1 MINTILANSSSELDV
16 KKSKFIANII
26 KITNEQDA
34 KEKLNQIRK
43 EYSDARHN
51 CYAYIV
57 YDNETKTKIEKSSD
71 DREPSGT
78 AGIPMLT
85 LLQKNNLVNVLIV
98 VTRYFGG
105 ILLGTGGLVRAY
117 TDSSKQ
123 ALEAAKIIELQYG
136 EILEYC
142 IEYDEFEYF
151 KYICEKNNIEIV
163 KTEYSN
169 NIKAIIKLKEED
181 KSLFSTYKCRIIAK
195 NVILYE

>member
-1 MINTILANSSSELDV
+1 MIKTILANSSSELDV

-26 KITNEQDA
+26 KITDEQDA

-123 ALEAAKIIELQYG
+123 ALEAAKIIDLQYG

-151 KYICEKNNIEIV
+151 KYICDKNNIEIIN
-163 KTEYSN
+163 TEYSN

-181 KSLFSTYKCRIIAK
+181 KSLFSTYKCRIIEK
-195 NVILYE
+195 NVTL

>member
-26 KITNEQDA
+26 KITDEQDA

-136 EILEYC
+136 KILEYC

-195 NVILYE
+195 NVIL

>member
-1 MINTILANSSSELDV
+1 MIKTILANSSSELDV

-26 KITNEQDA
+26 KITDEQDA

-78 AGIPMLT
+78 AGIPILT

-123 ALEAAKIIELQYG
+123 ALETAKIIELQYG

-151 KYICEKNNIEIV
+151 KYICEKNNIEIIN
-163 KTEYSN
+163 TEYSN

-181 KSLFSTYKCRIIAK
+181 KSLFSTYKCRIIEK
-195 NVILYE
+195 NVIL

>member
-1 MINTILANSSSELDV
+1 MINTILSNSTSELEV

-26 KITNEQDA
+26 KIADEQDA
-34 KEKLNQIRK
+34 KEKLDQIRK
-43 EYSDARHN
+43 KYSDARHN

-57 YDNETKTKIEKSSD
+57 YDNESKTKIEKSSD

-78 AGIPMLT
+78 AGIPILT

-123 ALEAAKIIELQYG
+123 ALENAQIIELQYG
-136 EILEYC
+136 ELLEYD

-151 KYICEKNNIEIV
+151 KYICEKNNIEIIN
-163 KTEYSN
+163 TEYSSN
-169 NIKAIIKLKEED
+169 VKANIKIKEED
-181 KSLFSTYKCRIIAK
+181 KTLFSTYKCRIIER
-195 NVILYE
+195 NVIL

>member
-26 KITNEQDA
+26 KITDEQDA

-43 EYSDARHN
+43 KYSDARHN
-51 CYAYIV
+51 CYAYII
-57 YDNETKTKIEKSSD
+57 YDKETKTKIEKSSD

-142 IEYDEFEYF
+142 IEYDKFEYF

-163 KTEYSN
+163 NTEYSN
-169 NIKAIIKLKEED
+169 NIKVIIKLKEED
-181 KSLFSTYKCRIIAK
+181 KSLFSTYKCRIIEK
-195 NVILYE
+195 NVIL

>member
-1 MINTILANSSSELDV
+1 MIKTILANSSSELDV

-26 KITNEQDA
+26 KITDEQDA
-34 KEKLNQIRK
+34 KEKLNQLRK

-136 EILEYC
+136 EIIEYC

-151 KYICEKNNIEIV
+151 KYICEKNNIEIIN
-163 KTEYSN
+163 TEYSN

-181 KSLFSTYKCRIIAK
+181 KSLFSTYKCRIIEK
-195 NVILYE
+195 NVTL

>member
-1 MINTILANSSSELDV
+1 MIKTILANSSSELDV

-26 KITNEQDA
+26 KITDEQDA

-43 EYSDARHN
+43 KYSDARHN

-78 AGIPMLT
+78 AGIPILT

-123 ALEAAKIIELQYG
+123 ALETAKIIELQYG

-163 KTEYSN
+163 KTEYLN
-169 NIKAIIKLKEED
+169 NIKVTIKLREED
-181 KSLFSTYKCRIIAK
+181 KSLFSTYKCRIIEK
-195 NVILYE
+195 NVIL

>member
-151 KYICEKNNIEIV
+151 KYICEKNNIEIIN
-163 KTEYSN
+163 TEYSN

-181 KSLFSTYKCRIIAK
+181 KSLFSTYKCRIIEK
-195 NVILYE
+195 NVIL

>member
-1 MINTILANSSSELDV
+1 MIKTILANSSSELDV

-26 KITNEQDA
+26 KITDEQDA

-123 ALEAAKIIELQYG
+123 ALEVAKIIELQYG
-136 EILEYC
+136 EILEYY

-163 KTEYSN
+163 NTEYSN

-181 KSLFSTYKCRIIAK
+181 KSLFSTYKCRIIEK
-195 NVILYE
+195 NVTL

>member
-26 KITNEQDA
+26 KITNEQDV

-169 NIKAIIKLKEED
+169 NIKVIIKLKEED
-181 KSLFSTYKCRIIAK
+181 KSLFSTYKCRIIEK
-195 NVILYE
+195 NVIL

>member
-1 MINTILANSSSELDV
+1 MTNTILANSSSELDV

-26 KITNEQDA
+26 KITDEQDA

-195 NVILYE
+195 NVIL

>member
-123 ALEAAKIIELQYG
+123 ALEAAKILKY
-136 EILEYC
+136 Y

-151 KYICEKNNIEIV
+151 KYICEKNNIEIIN
-163 KTEYSN
+163 TEYSN
-169 NIKAIIKLKEED
+169 NIKAIIKLREED
-181 KSLFSTYKCRIIAK
+181 KSLFSTYKCRIIEK
-195 NVILYE
+195 NVIV

>member
-195 NVILYE
+195 NVIL

>member
-1 MINTILANSSSELDV
+1 MIKTILANSSSELDV

-26 KITNEQDA
+26 KITDEQDA

-181 KSLFSTYKCRIIAK
+181 KSLFLTYKCRIIEK
-195 NVILYE
+195 NAIL

>member
-26 KITNEQDA
+26 KITDEQDA

-78 AGIPMLT
+78 AGIPILT

-151 KYICEKNNIEIV
+151 KYICEKNNIEIIN
-163 KTEYSN
+163 TEYSN

-181 KSLFSTYKCRIIAK
+181 KSLFSTYKCRIIEK
-195 NVILYE
+195 NVIL

>member
-1 MINTILANSSSELDV
+1 MIKTILANSSSELDV

-26 KITNEQDA
+26 KITDEQDA

-43 EYSDARHN
+43 KYSDARHN
-51 CYAYIV
+51 CYAYII

-136 EILEYC
+136 EILEYY

-181 KSLFSTYKCRIIAK
+181 KSLFSTYKCRIIEK
-195 NVILYE
+195 NVTL

>member
-1 MINTILANSSSELDV
+1 MINTILANSSSELEI
-16 KKSKFIANII
+16 KKSKFIANVI
-26 KITNEQDA
+26 KITDEQDA

-123 ALEAAKIIELQYG
+123 ALEVAKIIELQYG
-136 EILEYC
+136 EIIEYC

-151 KYICEKNNIEIV
+151 KYICEKNNIEIIN
-163 KTEYSN
+163 TEYSN

-181 KSLFSTYKCRIIAK
+181 KSLFSTYKCRIIEK
-195 NVILYE
+195 NVIL

>member
-1 MINTILANSSSELDV
+1 MIKTILANSSSELDV

-26 KITNEQDA
+26 KITDEQDA

-136 EILEYC
+136 EILEYY

-151 KYICEKNNIEIV
+151 KYICEKNNIEIIN
-163 KTEYSN
+163 TEYSN

-181 KSLFSTYKCRIIAK
+181 KSLFSTYKCRIMEK
-195 NVILYE
+195 NVIL

>member
-1 MINTILANSSSELDV
+1 MIKTILANSSSELDV

-26 KITNEQDA
+26 KITDEQDA

-195 NVILYE
+195 NVIL

>member
-26 KITNEQDA
+26 KITDEQDA

-123 ALEAAKIIELQYG
+123 ALEAAKIIDLQYG

-151 KYICEKNNIEIV
+151 KYICEKNNIEIIN
-163 KTEYSN
+163 TEYSN

-181 KSLFSTYKCRIIAK
+181 KSLFSTYKCRIIEK
-195 NVILYE
+195 NVIL

>member
-1 MINTILANSSSELDV
+1 MIKTILANSSSELDV

-26 KITNEQDA
+26 KITDEQDA

-151 KYICEKNNIEIV
+151 KYICEKNNIEIIN
-163 KTEYSN
+163 TEYSSN
-169 NIKAIIKLKEED
+169 VKANIKIKEED
-181 KSLFSTYKCRIIAK
+181 KTLFSTYKCRIIEK
-195 NVILYE
+195 NVIL

>member
-16 KKSKFIANII
+16 KKSKLIANII

-169 NIKAIIKLKEED
+169 NIKVIIKLKEED
-181 KSLFSTYKCRIIAK
+181 KSLFSTYKCRIIEK
-195 NVILYE
+195 NVIL

>member
-1 MINTILANSSSELDV
+1 MINTILANSSSELEI
-16 KKSKFIANII
+16 KKSKFIANVI
-26 KITNEQDA
+26 KITDEEDA

-43 EYSDARHN
+43 KYSDARHN
-51 CYAYIV
+51 CYAYII

-169 NIKAIIKLKEED
+169 NIKAIIKLREED
-181 KSLFSTYKCRIIAK
+181 KSLFSTYKCRIIEK
-195 NVILYE
+195 NVIL

>member
-1 MINTILANSSSELDV
+1 MIKTILANSSSELDV

-26 KITNEQDA
+26 KITDEQDA
-34 KEKLNQIRK
+34 KEKLNQLRK

-136 EILEYC
+136 EIIEYC

-151 KYICEKNNIEIV
+151 EYICEKNNIEIIN
-163 KTEYSN
+163 TEYSN

-181 KSLFSTYKCRIIAK
+181 KSLFSTYKCRIIEK
-195 NVILYE
+195 NVTL

>member
-1 MINTILANSSSELDV
+1 MINTILANSSSELEI
-16 KKSKFIANII
+16 KKSKFIANVI
-26 KITNEQDA
+26 KITDEQDA

-181 KSLFSTYKCRIIAK
+181 KSLFSTYKCRIIEK
-195 NVILYE
+195 NVIL

>member
-26 KITNEQDA
+26 KITDEQDA

-169 NIKAIIKLKEED
+169 NIKAIIKLKEDD
-181 KSLFSTYKCRIIAK
+181 KPLFSSYKCRIIEK
-195 NVILYE
+195 NVIL

>member
-1 MINTILANSSSELDV
+1 MIKTILANSSSELDV

-26 KITNEQDA
+26 KITDEQDA

-136 EILEYC
+136 EILEYY

-151 KYICEKNNIEIV
+151 KYICEKNNIEII

-181 KSLFSTYKCRIIAK
+181 KSLFSTYKCRIIEK
-195 NVILYE
+195 NIIL

>member
-169 NIKAIIKLKEED
+169 NIKVIIKLKEED
-181 KSLFSTYKCRIIAK
+181 KSLFSTYKCRIIEK
-195 NVILYE
+195 NVIL

>member
-1 MINTILANSSSELDV
+1 MIKTILANSSSELDV

-26 KITNEQDA
+26 KITDEQDA

-136 EILEYC
+136 EILEYY

-151 KYICEKNNIEIV
+151 KYICEKNNIEIIN
-163 KTEYSN
+163 TEYSN

-181 KSLFSTYKCRIIAK
+181 KSLFSTYKCRIIEK
-195 NVILYE
+195 NAIL

>member
-26 KITNEQDA
+26 KITDEQDA

-136 EILEYC
+136 EILEYY

-181 KSLFSTYKCRIIAK
+181 KSLFSTYKCRIIEK
-195 NVILYE
+195 NVIL

>member
-1 MINTILANSSSELDV
+1 MINTILSNSTSELEV

-26 KITNEQDA
+26 KIADEQDA
-34 KEKLNQIRK
+34 KEKLDQIRK
-43 EYSDARHN
+43 KYSDARHN

-57 YDNETKTKIEKSSD
+57 YDNESKTKIEKSSD

-123 ALEAAKIIELQYG
+123 ALESAKIIELQYG

-151 KYICEKNNIEIV
+151 KYICEKNNIEIIN
-163 KTEYSN
+163 TEYSN

-181 KSLFSTYKCRIIAK
+181 KSLFSTYKCRIIEK
-195 NVILYE
+195 NVIL

>member
-1 MINTILANSSSELDV
+1 MINTILSNSTSELEV

-26 KITNEQDA
+26 KIIDEQDA
-34 KEKLNQIRK
+34 KEKLDQIRK
-43 EYSDARHN
+43 KYSDARHN

-57 YDNETKTKIEKSSD
+57 YDNESKTKIEKSSD
-71 DREPSGT
+71 DREPSGS
-78 AGIPMLT
+78 AGIPILT

-123 ALEAAKIIELQYG
+123 ALENAQIIELKYG
-136 EILEYC
+136 ELLEYY

-151 KYICEKNNIEIV
+151 IFPFTKPMKSSFLMLNSSIFVSLTAFVISIE
-163 KTEYSN
+163 
-169 NIKAIIKLKEED
+169 
-181 KSLFSTYKCRIIAK
+181 
-195 NVILYE
+195 

>member
-1 MINTILANSSSELDV
+1 MIKTILANSSSELDV

-26 KITNEQDA
+26 KITDEQDA

-151 KYICEKNNIEIV
+151 KYICEKNNIEIIN
-163 KTEYSN
+163 TEYSN

-181 KSLFSTYKCRIIAK
+181 KSLFSTYKCRIIEK
-195 NVILYE
+195 NVIL

>member
-169 NIKAIIKLKEED
+169 NIKVIIKLKEED
-181 KSLFSTYKCRIIAK
+181 KSLLSTYKCRIIEK
-195 NVILYE
+195 NVIL

>member
-1 MINTILANSSSELDV
+1 MIKTILANSSSELDV

-163 KTEYSN
+163 NTEYSN

-181 KSLFSTYKCRIIAK
+181 KSLFSTYKCRIIEK
-195 NVILYE
+195 NVIL

>member
-1 MINTILANSSSELDV
+1 MIKTILANSSSELDV

-26 KITNEQDA
+26 KITDEQDA

-151 KYICEKNNIEIV
+151 KYICEKNNIEII

-181 KSLFSTYKCRIIAK
+181 KSLFSTYKCRIIEK
-195 NVILYE
+195 NVML

>member
-1 MINTILANSSSELDV
+1 MIKTILANSSSELDV

-26 KITNEQDA
+26 KITDEQDA

-136 EILEYC
+136 EILEYY

-181 KSLFSTYKCRIIAK
+181 KSLFSTYKCRIIEK
-195 NVILYE
+195 NVIL

>member
-1 MINTILANSSSELDV
+1 MIKTILANSSSELDV

-26 KITNEQDA
+26 KITDEQDA

-51 CYAYIV
+51 CYAYII
-57 YDNETKTKIEKSSD
+57 YDKETKTKIEKSSD

-123 ALEAAKIIELQYG
+123 ALEVAKIIELQYG
-136 EILEYC
+136 EIIEYC

-151 KYICEKNNIEIV
+151 KYICEKNNIEIIN
-163 KTEYSN
+163 TEYSN

-181 KSLFSTYKCRIIAK
+181 KSLFSTYKCRIIEK
-195 NVILYE
+195 NVIL

>member
-1 MINTILANSSSELDV
+1 MINTILANSSSELEI
-16 KKSKFIANII
+16 KKSKFIANVI
-26 KITNEQDA
+26 KITDEQDA

-57 YDNETKTKIEKSSD
+57 YDNETKTKVEKSSD

-123 ALEAAKIIELQYG
+123 ALEVAKIIELQYG
-136 EILEYC
+136 EIIEYC

-151 KYICEKNNIEIV
+151 KYICEKNNIEIIN
-163 KTEYSN
+163 TEYSN

-181 KSLFSTYKCRIIAK
+181 KSLFSTYKCRIIEK
-195 NVILYE
+195 NVIL